1 MRMCEEEII
10 AGCLKENKK
19 AQEVLY
25 HKYAP
30 RMMALCLRYSRSRED
45 AEDALMETF
54 VKVFNNI
61 SKYKHQ
67 GSFEGWIKRI
77 AIYTSIDK
85 YNKHK
90 SYVEPLDDNLHDA
103 QVDDDIYSKLDTQRL
118 LNMISKLPD
127 GYRFVFNLHVIEDM
141 PHKEIAKLLNIEEVT
156 SRSQLTKA
164 KRFLRK
170 QIKQNNI

>member
-1 MRMCEEEII
+1 MCEEEII

-61 SKYKHQ
+61 GKYKHQ

-77 AIYTSIDK
+77 ATHTAIDK
-85 YNKHK
+85 YNKQKLYH
-90 SYVEPLDDNLHDA
+90 ELLNEDIHDA
-103 QVDDDIYSKLDTQRL
+103 QIDDGAFSNLDAQSIYD
-118 LNMISKLPD
+118 MIAKLPD
-127 GYRFVFNLHVIEDM
+127 GYRFVFNLHVLEGM
-141 PHKEIAKLLNIEEVT
+141 PHKDIAKLLDIEEVT
-156 SRSQLTKA
+156 SRSQLLKA
-164 KRFLRK
+164 KKILKK
-170 QIKQNNI
+170 QIKQIYI